1 MNSTLILFSIAILTA
16 TILARLYTARVT
28 SRKPEIRNSKL
39 ITKIDG
45 LLPQTQCG
53 DCGYPGCLPYAEA
66 IVNNVADINQCN
78 PGGEKT
84 VEFIAEL
91 LNRDRKPV
99 SHIHTIHPQ
108 GMVAVI
114 DENECIGCV
123 KCIQACPVDA
133 IIGTAKQ
140 MHTVLAKP
148 CTGCGLCI
156 DPCPVDCISMEHADP
171 RIKEWIWTKP
181 MADYEVQ
188 Q

>member
-1 MNSTLILFSIAILTA
+1 MLIAIV
-16 TILARLYTARVT
+16 LAWLYTVRVS
-28 SRKPEIRNSKL
+28 SRKPGIRNTNL
-39 ITKIDG
+39 IIKIDS

-53 DCGYPGCLPYAEA
+53 DCGYPGCMPYAEA
-66 IVNNVADINQCN
+66 IVNNVADINQCH

-84 VEFIAEL
+84 VELIAEL
-91 LNRDRKPV
+91 LDRDRKPV
-99 SHIHTIHPQ
+99 SPTHAIHPQ

-114 DENECIGCV
+114 DEDECIGCV

-133 IIGTAKQ
+133 IIGAAKQ

-156 DPCPVDCISMEHADP
+156 APCPVDCITLTHAEL

-181 MADYEVQ
+181 IPDYEAQ